1 MITATR
7 KLEFD
12 SGHRVMRH
20 ESKCRNVHGHRYVAE
35 ITVSAPE
42 LDECDRVVDFSEIKR
57 LVGTWIDDNWDHG
70 FISHS
75 EDRYGKMLASAGELK
90 VFFMPDDYGEPT
102 AENMAR
108 YLAEKC
114 DELLTKPL
122 TVEAVRLYETPNCW
136 ADWNRR

>member
-7 KLEFD
+7 KLGFD

-20 ESKCRNVHGHRYVAE
+20 ESKCRNVHGHRYTAE

-57 LVGTWIDDNWDHG
+57 LVGAWIDENWDHG
-70 FISHS
+70 FISHA

-90 VFFMPDDYGEPT
+90 VFFMPLDYGEPT

-122 TVEAVRLYETPNCW
+122 TVEVRLYETPNCW